1 VGLLKFSEF
10 VNESK
15 GLQENNDIDQLNESL
30 GMGQIWMAIKMWI
43 NKLWNSDKSKKTQVK
58 QGPPIYL
65 TGPHINYI
73 PHQQGPSGAAEI
85 ILAAQGKGK
94 LKPQTRNN
102 ILGNVATGSPYYNTI
117 KDPKK
122 SDKEAAIAFL
132 KYYSDNW
139 QKLQKEALSLINLPK
154 YKKVKKAIES
164 IKDPQ
169 LPKDFLVTVAFKESS
184 LNPNPGT
191 TKFKGLFQ
199 IGPSAWAELK
209 RVLPSKYKGS
219 VIPMDPIKNAQA
231 GHDYLKLTNEQFEKK
246 IKN

>member
-1 VGLLKFSEF
+1 MGLLKFSEF
-10 VNESK
+10 VSESEK
-15 GLQENNDIDQLNESL
+15 NSAIVSVDRLNESL
-30 GMGQIWMAIKMWI
+30 GMGQVWMAIKMWI
-43 NKLWNSDKSKKTQVK
+43 KKLWNSDKQKKTPATQE
-58 QGPPIYL
+58 PPRYL

-85 ILAAQGKGK
+85 LLAARGKGK
-94 LKPQTRNN
+94 LKPQTRKN
-102 ILGNVATGSPYYNTI
+102 ILGNVATGSIYYNTI

-139 QKLQKEALSLINLPK
+139 TKLEKQALSLINLPK

-164 IKDPQ
+164 IKEPQ

-184 LNPNPGT
+184 LNPDPGT

-219 VIPMDPIKNAQA
+219 VIPMDPVKNAQA
-231 GHDYLKLTNEQFEKK
+231 GHDYLKITNDQFEKK